1 MNRKKRR
8 EIAED
13 YEETINELLTNET
26 KQDAIN
32 AILDIIYEER
42 YGDDE
47 EIQDNSYN
55 SSQEIT
61 VNVNYSYEDTDDSP
75 NHDNYG
81 GWGSA
86 RRQQM
91 MKNFFRNNGR

>member
-32 AILDIIYEER
+32 AILDII
-42 YGDDE
+42 
-47 EIQDNSYN
+47 
-55 SSQEIT
+55 
-61 VNVNYSYEDTDDSP
+61 
-75 NHDNYG
+75 
-81 GWGSA
+81 
-86 RRQQM
+86 
-91 MKNFFRNNGR
+91 